1 MIIRGGEKIYPAEV
15 EAFLFTHPAIGEA
28 CVFGLPDLKMGEIVA
43 AWVRPKPGQTVTSEE
58 VGEYCDGRI
67 AHFKVPQHV
76 RIVESL
82 PMTVSGKIQKFRI
95 RELEIEALGLSDQ
108 ITTTA

>member
-1 MIIRGGEKIYPAEV
+1 MPSFILFIR
-15 EAFLFTHPAIGEA
+15 EAS
-28 CVFGLPDLKMGEIVA
+28 VVGLPDLKMGEIVA
-43 AWVRPKPGQTVTSEE
+43 AWVRPKVGQALTAEE
-58 VGEYCDGRI
+58 VVDYCWGKI

-95 RELEIEALGLSDQ
+95 RESEIEALGLRNQ
-108 ITTTA
+108 ITQTA